1 MEVKVR
7 ALWDTT
13 ESVWSASSDDVF
25 GLFVE
30 ADSLDDSA
38 TKLVLTFADLRSY
51 SGKPLPAEVIFEVE
65 CIKEQISF
73 NRSILEYIMLLNSKL
88 EYEVAFD
95 YTKEVEKPTKKVA

>member
-30 ADSLDDSA
+30 ADSLDDLS
-38 TKLVLTFADLRSY
+38 TKLVLTFTDLRSY
-51 SGKPLPAEVIFEVE
+51 LGKPLPAEVIFEVE
-65 CIKEQISF
+65 CIKEQISLQ
-73 NRSILEYIMLLNSKL
+73 SINLRIHHAAQQQAR
-88 EYEVAFD
+88 V
-95 YTKEVEKPTKKVA
+95 